1 MGCCFECII
10 FLIFL
15 YFNDMFSSLVSVNI
29 LVRTKQYM
37 SLSLF
42 PFLAKIIY
50 AIIFYCSI
58 DSTGFQNYIFLKY
71 LYPRI
76 GALDWLSFWLMETQQ
91 VMLTNLLRSCKSMTP
106 VQLSCA
112 ENWQLT
118 TLNSCLR
125 STRTRRILFFSLLD
139 MTCNKFNAKMLV
151 LKSSTRKISL
161 RRVFCWFSVLG

>member
-1 MGCCFECII
+1 
-10 FLIFL
+10 
-15 YFNDMFSSLVSVNI
+15 
-29 LVRTKQYM
+29 
-37 SLSLF
+37 
-42 PFLAKIIY
+42 
-50 AIIFYCSI
+50 
-58 DSTGFQNYIFLKY
+58 
-71 LYPRI
+71 
-76 GALDWLSFWLMETQQ
+76 
-91 VMLTNLLRSCKSMTP
+91 MTP

-161 RRVFCWFSVLG
+161 RRCFAGFLFLARPSGFACSVCIYSHLGIYPREGCFAGFLFSGRPSGYASFVCI